1 MKTWFGSMA
10 IEGPGWGGD
19 PGVGEHI
26 PVWWCCLA
34 KAQSM
39 TRLMMLCI
47 EISYPFFSRDTRSCS
62 GHHFHK
68 AATLKCCPIRYITD
82 LPWQQD
88 FDTKEKWIF
97 LDVKFWKLFCCCCA
111 SSDISKLGIWIFE
124 RKWCVWSGIFSR
136 QDCIRAATTVERE
149 TATKGIA
156 FGLCPGVCLD
166 FVYRTKSFI

>member
-39 TRLMMLCI
+39 TRLMRCYASKFSTL
-47 EISYPFFSRDTRSCS
+47 FFSRDTRSSSS

-68 AATLKCCPIRYITD
+68 AATLKCCPTRYVPD
-82 LPWQQD
+82 LPWQHNN
-88 FDTKEKWIF
+88 DTKEKKNF
-97 LDVKFWKLFCCCCA
+97 LSCNSKVEFWKLFSCCCA
-111 SSDISKLGIWIFE
+111 TSDTFRLQVPFKITTQITCFE
-124 RKWCVWSGIFSR
+124 KVSPF
-136 QDCIRAATTVERE
+136 QQYQ
-149 TATKGIA
+149 K
-156 FGLCPGVCLD
+156 
-166 FVYRTKSFI
+166 KSF

>member
-88 FDTKEKWIF
+88 FYTKEKWIF
-97 LDVKFWKLFCCCCA
+97 LDVKFWKLICCCCA
-111 SSDISKLGIWIFE
+111 SSDISKLRIWIFRE
-124 RKWCVWSGIFSR
+124 KKMCLVGYIFETRLHSCCYNCRKRDCNKRNCIWTMSRCVSW
-136 QDCIRAATTVERE
+136 
-149 TATKGIA
+149 
-156 FGLCPGVCLD
+156 LCVS
-166 FVYRTKSFI
+166 Y